1 MAAVTTWSGPE
12 RPASKRASHALAVHE
27 PQQRSFPGHREALGR
42 APPGG
47 YQSQHGYDPDA
58 LVATPHLPV
67 EAALQDHEGSH
78 FSLGIRRDVSGT
90 EPTNMA
96 SSLIQGHAEHR
107 TRMRNNVP
115 QPPGSCCHHRPDRYH
130 TGMRRPAHQREP
142 SSAEVSDGR
151 GRLQDWPSTPLSNPL
166 VAAEASVEP
175 PCGYEP
181 SAWEGLTKRLAKS
194 HALTFAAQCHHG
206 GHQVQQWPSEP
217 HALDL
222 RLHGPHALLGGT
234 TGAGK
239 SELRVTSR
247 VDLAWIAAGRE
258 ARPSA
263 RQLKE
268 LHIAS
273 SRRGALYLKRWSL
286 AGTHY

>member
-1 MAAVTTWSGPE
+1 MRSCPTWHGIRVIIGDVRGKGVDAILLPRHVLSAFRRSAVAVSAMEQQGVPKCRGNHMAAVTTWSGPE

-78 FSLGIRRDVSGT
+78 FSLGFRRDVSGT

-115 QPPGSCCHHRPDRYH
+115 ATTRLLLSPKARPLSRRLTWATDPDR
-130 TGMRRPAHQREP
+130 
-142 SSAEVSDGR
+142 
-151 GRLQDWPSTPLSNPL
+151 
-166 VAAEASVEP
+166 P
-175 PCGYEP
+175 PCG
-181 SAWEGLTKRLAKS
+181 
-194 HALTFAAQCHHG
+194 
-206 GHQVQQWPSEP
+206 
-217 HALDL
+217 
-222 RLHGPHALLGGT
+222 
-234 TGAGK
+234 
-239 SELRVTSR
+239 
-247 VDLAWIAAGRE
+247 
-258 ARPSA
+258 
-263 RQLKE
+263 
-268 LHIAS
+268 
-273 SRRGALYLKRWSL
+273 
-286 AGTHY
+286 